1 MTHCYTHRS
10 MSAPLSPHQRN
21 SETQNWTMHRRWET
35 LENSGLKGM
44 PLSDPSSH
52 SSGVYVEEK
61 VEKIHEP
68 EVVDDS
74 KRAASSRPNGT
85 NVHMNSQRRWQH
97 AQTPFSFKSD
107 KIQTWRRGSRHQVP
121 ALIKKVSSTGSAG
134 RERSVFSN
142 WVTLGTAVT
151 RKAPCQGTVGKHD
164 TDSMIFLY
172 TCCFALLTFIL
183 LFLQVFWFCF
193 VSEGGRAWSWIGSR
207 KDIGRVGGREPL

>member
-1 MTHCYTHRS
+1 MTHCCTHRS
-10 MSAPLSPHQRN
+10 VSAPLSPHQRN

-35 LENSGLKGM
+35 LEKSALKGM

-61 VEKIHEP
+61 VKKMHEP
-68 EVVDDS
+68 EVVDDT

-121 ALIKKVSSTGSAG
+121 ALTKKVSSTGSAG
-134 RERSVFSN
+134 REISVFSN
-142 WVTLGTAVT
+142 GVILGTSVTLH
-151 RKAPCQGTVGKHD
+151 GKPHAKGQLEN
-164 TDSMIFLY
+164 TTL

-193 VSEGGRAWSWIGSR
+193 VFEGGRAWSWTGSR
-207 KDIGRVGGREPL
+207 KDIGRVGGREAI